1 MLKVRLLLASLLATA
16 LWLPLSLQTTSA
28 IYCYPGDPPAVYN
41 ACVAYNGGIGQQVNN
56 QNQLNSIQSQINDAV
71 AQIYALD
78 SLIASLK
85 TQIDAQKALIA
96 QTQKAID
103 DLSAKIRFGESALI
117 GATRRAEAAETRLAS
132 PRARP
137 RRGVRPPARLRRG
150 RPPSRG
156 RLRLAGRRRH
166 A

>member
-1 MLKVRLLLASLLATA
+1 MRVRVMLAAVLATLA
-16 LWLPLSLQTTSA
+16 WVPQSVQNVSA

-117 GATRRAEAAETRLAS
+117 QLKAHVS
-132 PRARP
+132 
-137 RRGVRPPARLRRG
+137 VREQLLNERLRYIDSHG
-150 RPPSRG
+150 GLNYVQLVLTSSRM
-156 RLRLAGRRRH
+156 H